1 MLWGVKKISHF
12 MRDFL
17 LYPICGC
24 YILFAD
30 AISYLRMLYSIC
42 GCYILF
48 AVAMWD
54 CDELIGG
61 GEEEFE
67 GF

>member
-1 MLWGVKKISHF
+1 

-17 LYPICGC
+17 LYLICGC

-30 AISYLRMLYSIC
+30 AIFYLRMLYSIC

>member
-24 YILFAD
+24 YILFA
-30 AISYLRMLYSIC
+30 
-42 GCYILF
+42 
-48 AVAMWD
+48 VAMWD
-54 CDELIGG
+54 SDELIGG